1 MFVKRSSFLYPKC
14 MTLTEIQHA
23 LAELETRPRQSLGQ
37 NFLHDQNI
45 ARWIAAQLALR
56 EGEHVVEVGPGLGS
70 LSECLVQPGVTVT
83 LIEKDGLMVEWLSK
97 KFAGQGVELFH
108 MDALDF
114 DLRQLYGKGPVKIV
128 GNLPYYVST
137 PLIAK
142 YASALSPASILVLM
156 LQHEVAARLAATPG
170 TKDFGAMSVCTARRW
185 KVSYAKKIPHTVF
198 FPQPKVASAVV
209 ILEKKSADE
218 VPACDEALF
227 EYLVRKGFSERRKQL
242 RKLLPEYRELWPDAC
257 SALGLPET
265 VRAEELSLQ
274 QWEKLTQ
281 MVAPARAQ
289 SGDEMFDIVD
299 ESDRVIGSETRNTVH
314 VNNFRHR
321 AVHMLI
327 FNQAGELF
335 LQKRSIWKDK
345 NPGVWDSSAAGHVD
359 AGKPTTAR
367 RNARSSRNW
376 EFGFRWR
383 NSVAWDARRRPAL
396 SSSSCTPA
404 PTTARLSSPGW
415 NWKPAHFSPCPKCA
429 SGSPARRR
437 TSAPS
442 SARCWQPT
450 TPQRGGRG
458 DQNTVALSP
467 AIPCVSPAGER
478 TAISAATSMPPRRA
492 RRIGILKNTFSSIRG
507 LRRYPII

>member
-1 MFVKRSSFLYPKC
+1 MFVKRRAFLYPKC

-45 ARWIAAQLALR
+45 ARWIAAQLSLR
-56 EGEHVVEVGPGLGS
+56 EGEHVVEIGPGLGS

-97 KFAGQGVELFH
+97 KFDGQPVELFH

-114 DLRQLYGKGPVKIV
+114 DLRKLYGKGPVKIV

-242 RKLLPEYRELWPDAC
+242 RKLLPEYRELWPQAC
-257 SALGLPET
+257 AALGIPDT

-274 QWEKLTQ
+274 QWETLTQ
-281 MVAPARAQ
+281 LVAPARAQ
-289 SGDEMFDIVD
+289 SGDEVFDIVD
-299 ESDRVIGSETRNTVH
+299 ESDRVIGSECRNTVH

-359 AGKPTTAR
+359 AGETYDGAAEREILEELGIRCPLEKFGRLGCSAETGFEFIELYSGTHDGPFVLPRMELETGAFFAMPQVREWLAR
-367 RNARSSRNW
+367 
-376 EFGFRWR
+376 
-383 NSVAWDARRRPAL
+383 
-396 SSSSCTPA
+396 TPQD
-404 PTTARLSSPGW
+404 
-415 NWKPAHFSPCPKCA
+415 FSPVFRQVIAAYDAAK
-429 SGSPARRR
+429 GS
-437 TSAPS
+437 
-442 SARCWQPT
+442 
-450 TPQRGGRG
+450 
-458 DQNTVALSP
+458 
-467 AIPCVSPAGER
+467 
-478 TAISAATSMPPRRA
+478 
-492 RRIGILKNTFSSIRG
+492 
-507 LRRYPII
+507 